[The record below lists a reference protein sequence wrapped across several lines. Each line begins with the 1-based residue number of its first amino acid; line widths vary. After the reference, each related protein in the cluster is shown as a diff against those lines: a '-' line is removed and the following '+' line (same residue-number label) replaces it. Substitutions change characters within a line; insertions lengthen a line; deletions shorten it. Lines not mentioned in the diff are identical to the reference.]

1 MENVIFVIPLTVPVS
16 NSDMKSAALNALND
30 ELWVGGEAILLTFT
44 ALETKV
50 GEKVVA
56 PSATFVAS
64 LNSPVLLGAV
74 PIFCEINDHYVM
86 SDHVSKLIQ
95 THGCEYVIP
104 VDLCGQPCDMFEI
117 EECTRQKGVT
127 IIEDAAQAHGAKYK
141 NRRVGSFGEAAI
153 FSFYPT
159 KNMTLGGDGGMVTTN
174 NKKIYDSVTKMRDVG
189 RKTKYTHDEIGHTLR
204 LNTVNAAIG
213 LVQLKNLEEWNEKRR
228 VIARNYLKGLH
239 EIGDLTLPPNS
250 DDSVNPVFHMNM
262 LRYMW
267 SHSLV
272 FISCLQYTIQM
283 IHSFFDEK
291 LYEDPKVMEREKK
304 WTQRLI

>member
-1 MENVIFVIPLTVPVS
+1 
-16 NSDMKSAALNALND
+16 
-30 ELWVGGEAILLTFT
+30 
-44 ALETKV
+44 
-50 GEKVVA
+50 
-56 PSATFVAS
+56 
-64 LNSPVLLGAV
+64 
-74 PIFCEINDHYVM
+74 
-86 SDHVSKLIQ
+86 
-95 THGCEYVIP
+95 
-104 VDLCGQPCDMFEI
+104 
-117 EECTRQKGVT
+117 
-127 IIEDAAQAHGAKYK
+127 
-141 NRRVGSFGEAAI
+141 
-153 FSFYPT
+153 
-159 KNMTLGGDGGMVTTN
+159 
-174 NKKIYDSVTKMRDVG
+174 MRDVG